1 MLTISEV
8 AKIAGVSVATISRVI
23 NGSPLVS
30 EKTARHVRRIIKE
43 VDYHPSVVARSLSC
57 SSSRMMLAMVPH
69 ISNPFYSEIVHA
81 LNEVAH
87 VHGYNLLLSE
97 TNTVRSRED
106 AFFSMLKQKMV
117 AGIIS
122 LDPAVSP
129 DNLTKY
135 GAKYPIV
142 QCCEVK
148 EAVDLPYVTIDN
160 ERAAFDAVSYL
171 IATGCRRIALVNA
184 SSTFGYARLRRE
196 GYLRALA
203 ENGVTVDLSLMFEY
217 RIGEDSGAEV
227 GRRLLELKKLPDGV
241 FIVSD
246 LVAAGALRALIEA
259 GVRVPDDISVCG
271 FDDIDLARI
280 CTPTLTTVAQP
291 MAKIGHRAGEMLFAL
306 LEGRDVGE
314 RQVILDYEMHLRQ
327 STR

>member
-1 MLTISEV
+1 MYATAFLDIPALRAV
-8 AKIAGVSVATISRVI
+8 AGTVQLP
-23 NGSPLVS
+23 GSKS
-30 EKTARHVRRIIKE
+30 
-43 VDYHPSVVARSLSC
+43 
-57 SSSRMMLAMVPH
+57 
-69 ISNPFYSEIVHA
+69 ISNRV
-81 LNEVAH
+81 
-87 VHGYNLLLSE
+87 LLLSALCQGR
-97 TNTVRSRED
+97 TVVHDLLDSDDTRV
-106 AFFSMLKQKMV
+106 MLQ
-117 AGIIS
+117 A
-122 LDPAVSP
+122 
-129 DNLTKY
+129 
-135 GAKYPIV
+135 
-142 QCCEVK
+142 
-148 EAVDLPYVTIDN
+148 
-160 ERAAFDAVSYL
+160 
-171 IATGCRRIALVNA
+171 
-184 SSTFGYARLRRE
+184 
-196 GYLRALA
+196 LRALA
-203 ENGVTVDLSLMFEY
+203 ENGVAVDLSLMFEY